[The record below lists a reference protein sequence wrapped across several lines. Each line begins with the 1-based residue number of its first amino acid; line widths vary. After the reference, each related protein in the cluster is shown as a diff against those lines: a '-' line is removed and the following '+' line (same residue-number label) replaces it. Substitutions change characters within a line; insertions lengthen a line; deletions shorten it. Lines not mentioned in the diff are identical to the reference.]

1 MSTPYLMYR
10 KRYSSPAAGGGVHGM
25 DVGTDPI
32 TMTEVGVITGERQV
46 STNIFMRVGGT
57 ISGIIGG
64 EDNSGIISGYL
75 NGILIAIGV
84 HGKETGTGTVEDTP
98 VTSVEDIPV
107 EDTPVTSAED
117 IPVENTPVT
126 SAEDIPVEDTPV
138 TSVEDIPV
146 EDTPVTSVEDI
157 PVEDTPVTSAE
168 DIPVEDTPVT
178 SVEDIPVE
186 DIQITLV
193 EENQLNKVVLNQAGK
208 APVVPII
215 REMKDDK
222 KDRIEGKAAKCQIA
236 A

>member
-1 MSTPYLMYR
+1 
-10 KRYSSPAAGGGVHGM
+10 M

-146 EDTPVTSVEDI
+146 ED
-157 PVEDTPVTSAE
+157 
-168 DIPVEDTPVT
+168 
-178 SVEDIPVE
+178 
-186 DIQITLV
+186 IQITLV

>member
-146 EDTPVTSVEDI
+146 ED
-157 PVEDTPVTSAE
+157 
-168 DIPVEDTPVT
+168 
-178 SVEDIPVE
+178 
-186 DIQITLV
+186 IQITLV